1 MEDKLVQ
8 TSDTS
13 RTFSKLQTPDGK
25 HFCDRNNLRRLTFN
39 SAKINGTNQGDRTWQ
54 PFVGGKNGHENFR
67 QARFYKFRD
76 KCVVFARN
84 RKFANLYQ

>member
-25 HFCDRNNLRRLTFN
+25 RFCDGNNLRRLTIN
-39 SAKINGTNQGDRTWQ
+39 NAKINDKLDASIY
-54 PFVGGKNGHENFR
+54 FDC
-67 QARFYKFRD
+67 FYRS
-76 KCVVFARN
+76 
-84 RKFANLYQ
+84 

>member
-25 HFCDRNNLRRLTFN
+25 HFCDRNKCSGTVISMCLFYFIMNKFYLF
-39 SAKINGTNQGDRTWQ
+39 SKILCR
-54 PFVGGKNGHENFR
+54 VHYKSKKLIVNF
-67 QARFYKFRD
+67 ATH
-76 KCVVFARN
+76 
-84 RKFANLYQ
+84 